1 MLPHAGLQPT
11 WKKHG
16 PAEPTGKSKSKFH
29 CGTSLTVLLRPVASM
44 TPLRKDLEHLQQ
56 GCLYKAL

>member
-1 MLPHAGLQPT
+1 LQPT